1 MIEKAWEV
9 LSERE
14 TDILKLREQ
23 RVTLSEIAAKYG
35 ISNDR
40 VRQISVAAKRK
51 LRDAQRKILTSEAN
65 QKPVPTEFTR
75 SDLILIEKALR
86 SLQEQRSRTV
96 THALGNLAD
105 IMDNDPLYY
114 RAEKLK
120 EQVEEL
126 LTNTREDVLSYVEDR
141 LQKSME

>member
-14 TDILKLREQ
+14 ADILRLREL
-23 RVTLSEIAAKYG
+23 RVTLSEIAAKYS

-40 VRQISVAAKRK
+40 VRQITVAAKRK

-65 QKPVPTEFTR
+65 QKLVSTEFTR

-120 EQVEEL
+120 EQIEEL
-126 LTNTREDVLSYVEDR
+126 LTNTREDVLSYVEEE

>member
-14 TDILKLREQ
+14 VDILKLREL

-35 ISNDR
+35 ITNDR

-51 LRDAQRKILTSEAN
+51 LRDEQRKILTSEAN
-65 QKPVPTEFTR
+65 QILVPTEFTR
-75 SDLILIEKALR
+75 SDLILIEKAL
-86 SLQEQRSRTV
+86 SALQEQRSRTV

-105 IMDNDPLYY
+105 IMNNDPLYCS
-114 RAEKLK
+114 AGDLMK
-120 EQVEEL
+120 QIEEL
-126 LTNTREDVLSYVEDR
+126 LSTTRENVCAYVDEG
-141 LQKSME
+141 LK

>member
-14 TDILKLREQ
+14 ADILRLREQ

-40 VRQISVAAKRK
+40 VRQITVAAKRK

-65 QKPVPTEFTR
+65 QKLVPTEFTR

-86 SLQEQRSRTV
+86 ALQEQRSRTV

-120 EQVEEL
+120 EQIEEL

>member
-1 MIEKAWEV
+1 MIEKAWDV

-14 TDILKLREQ
+14 SDILMLREQ
-23 RVTLSEIAAKYG
+23 RVTLSEIAAKYD

-51 LRDAQRKILTSEAN
+51 LRDEQRKILTAEAN
-65 QKPVPTEFTR
+65 QQLVPTSFTR

-86 SLQEQRSRTV
+86 TLQEQRARTA
-96 THALGNLAD
+96 THALGNLTD

-114 RAEKLK
+114 RTESLK
-120 EQVEEL
+120 EQIEEL
-126 LTNTREDVLSYVEDR
+126 LTKTRDEVLTYVEER
-141 LQKSME
+141 LQCEE

>member
-14 TDILKLREQ
+14 ADILKLREL
-23 RVTLSEIAAKYG
+23 RVTLSEIGAKYG

-40 VRQISVAAKRK
+40 VRQITAAAKRK
-51 LRDAQRKILTSEAN
+51 LRDEQRKILTSEAN
-65 QKPVPTEFTR
+65 QKLVPTEFTR

-105 IMDNDPLYY
+105 IMDNDPLYC
-114 RAEKLK
+114 RAEILK
-120 EQVEEL
+120 EQIEEL
-126 LTNTREDVLSYVEDR
+126 LTNTREDVLSYVEEG

>member
-1 MIEKAWEV
+1 MIEKAWEE

-14 TDILKLREQ
+14 ADILRLREQ

-65 QKPVPTEFTR
+65 QKHVPTDFTR

-86 SLQEQRSRTV
+86 TLQEQRSRTV

-120 EQVEEL
+120 KQIEEL
-126 LTNTREDVLSYVEDR
+126 LTNTRADVLSYVEDG